1 MAKAVVVEV
10 RCDRC
15 KRKEYK
21 EYPTLNDAQTEEAPV
36 LYIGGSLT
44 PPGLPTREKG
54 LAELKDLCEPC
65 KKTVS
70 KYLEQIFKPMN
81 SKSPKR
87 EKRAKKKGPV
97 ADPPSPP
104 S

>member
-21 EYPTLNDAQTEEAPV
+21 EYPTLGDAQTEEAPV
-36 LYIGGSLT
+36 LRIGGTLIST
-44 PPGLPTREKG
+44 GEKG